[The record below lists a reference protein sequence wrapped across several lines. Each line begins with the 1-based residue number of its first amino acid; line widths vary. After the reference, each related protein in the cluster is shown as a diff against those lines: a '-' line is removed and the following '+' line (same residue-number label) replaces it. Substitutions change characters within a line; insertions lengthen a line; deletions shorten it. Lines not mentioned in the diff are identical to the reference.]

1 MIKKIFSTIGEI
13 AYCLNGAI
21 FPTMI
26 LATIFVW
33 PVLIAFK

>member
-1 MIKKIFSTIGEI
+1 MFNKIFSTIGEVV
-13 AYCLNGAI
+13 YCLNGAI
-21 FPTMI
+21 VPTMI